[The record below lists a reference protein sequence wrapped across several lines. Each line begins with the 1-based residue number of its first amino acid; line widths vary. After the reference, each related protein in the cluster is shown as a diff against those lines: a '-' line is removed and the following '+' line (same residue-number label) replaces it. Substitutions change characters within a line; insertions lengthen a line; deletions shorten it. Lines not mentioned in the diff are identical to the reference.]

1 MLNSQ
6 LKKCVKLLSHNTKK
20 RPNTKKYLKSVR
32 KNSVNYKNHLIDQFT
47 KNPLNYKI
55 NLLKKKKKNLLSY
68 INKSYKHFF

>member
-47 KNPLNYKI
+47 KKSVELQNKSV
-55 NLLKKKKKNLLSY
+55 KKKR
-68 INKSYKHFF
+68 IC